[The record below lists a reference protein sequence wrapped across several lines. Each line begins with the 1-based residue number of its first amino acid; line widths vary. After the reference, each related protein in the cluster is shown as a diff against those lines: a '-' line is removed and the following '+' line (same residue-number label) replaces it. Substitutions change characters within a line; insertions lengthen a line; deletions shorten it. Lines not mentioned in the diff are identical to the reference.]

1 MTVKRE
7 IMLLLIALTIRYNLR
22 DAAELSG
29 FSGVMYTT
37 WQNQYDRLEAFA
49 ECVKAEWKKLIVN
62 K

>member
-1 MTVKRE
+1 VTVKRE

-49 ECVKAEWKKLIVN
+49 ECVKAEWN